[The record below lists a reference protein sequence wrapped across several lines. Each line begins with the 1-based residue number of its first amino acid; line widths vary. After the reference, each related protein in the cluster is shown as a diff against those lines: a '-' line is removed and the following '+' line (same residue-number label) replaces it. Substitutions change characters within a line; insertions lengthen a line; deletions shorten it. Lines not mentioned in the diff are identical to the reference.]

1 VGFCDD
7 DEELL
12 ALLALVVGKRFVAD
26 AVSVVG
32 VLDEDIGSPPRL
44 RRSRRRRAVSSAM
57 AGVGSWIETG
67 SRWVQGWTSRDEDGM
82 SDLYDK

>member
-12 ALLALVVGKRFVAD
+12 ALLAVLVGKRFVAD

-44 RRSRRRRAVSSAM
+44 RRSRGRRAVSSAM

-67 SRWVQGWTSRDEDGM
+67 SRWVRGWTGREEEGI
-82 SDLYDK
+82 SDLCDK